1 MDCLE
6 NPRIGPWFVKGFRPS
21 FMTDEITG
29 DSYFGSMRVIMPSY
43 IGDTFFS

>member
-1 MDCLE
+1 MECLE
-6 NPRIGPWFVKGFRPS
+6 NRLLICKRISQQPS